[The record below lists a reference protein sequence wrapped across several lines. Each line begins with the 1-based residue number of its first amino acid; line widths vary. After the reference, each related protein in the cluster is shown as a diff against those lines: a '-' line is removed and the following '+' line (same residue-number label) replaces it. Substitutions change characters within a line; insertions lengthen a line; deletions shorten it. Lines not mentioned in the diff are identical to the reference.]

1 MTVMTLVS
9 LVAHISIH
17 QGDGVQVSPVRED
30 AREGHRGGAAA
41 AGAQQAALAGGDGRA
56 ARQQPEAVAQHGDQH
71 SVIQG
76 MYTQR

>member
-1 MTVMTLVS
+1 M
-9 LVAHISIH
+9 
-17 QGDGVQVSPVRED
+17 RED
-30 AREGHRGGAAA
+30 AGKGHRGGAVA

-76 MYTQR
+76 MYTQT